1 MTCSPAQFILLICVL
16 TTLGCHR
23 SDSGSNNPL
32 TVVRI
37 QTVAESNTIND
48 LSYSVSI
55 VPYTQI
61 NMSFKVSGYIE
72 KVLQIQGADGRMR
85 DVQQNDKVVKGTLL
99 AQVQPSEY
107 LDQLTEAQASLAKA
121 NAGLSKANDDY
132 ARARNLYAT
141 KSLTQREFDQARKE
155 YDSYKAEV
163 AAAKAQA
170 DDARLYLAY
179 TELRVPWDGIILQRN
194 VEVGS
199 LVAMGT
205 SGFVLADIESVKATV
220 GVPDTV
226 LDQFNLGD
234 ALVLLTKSLPNTP
247 ITGIVTA
254 IGAEADSQTRL
265 FGVELTISNA
275 DGRLKPGMIARLNL
289 PNKVI
294 KNAAITVPLAAVV
307 RSQTDSQKFAV
318 FVVHS
323 TDKVETAV
331 LRDIEIG
338 DEIYRN
344 QIAVLQG
351 LKPGERVVVNGAQ
364 MLADAEPVKVIP

>member
-1 MTCSPAQFILLICVL
+1 MTFRLGQFLLLFCAL
-16 TTLGCHR
+16 TALGCHR
-23 SDSGSNNPL
+23 SNSDSNSQL
-32 TVVRI
+32 TVVRV

-48 LSYSVSI
+48 ISYSVSI
-55 VPYTQI
+55 VPYTQV

-72 KVLQIQGADGRMR
+72 KILQIQGSDGRMR

-121 NAGLSKANDDY
+121 NAGLSKANDEY
-132 ARARNLYAT
+132 LRARNLYAT
-141 KSLTQREFDQARKE
+141 QSLTQREFDQARKE

-163 AAAKAQA
+163 TAARAQA

-179 TELRVPWDGIILQRN
+179 TKLRVPWDGVILQRN

-205 SGFVLADIESVKATV
+205 VGFVLANIESVKATV
-220 GVPDTV
+220 GVPDTA
-226 LDQFNLGD
+226 LNEFQLGD
-234 ALVLLTKSLPNTP
+234 SLRLLTKSLPNTP
-247 ITGIVTA
+247 ITGIVTE

-289 PNKVI
+289 PNKEI
-294 KNAAITVPLAAVV
+294 KKAAISVPLSAVV

-318 FVVHS
+318 FVVDS
-323 TDKVETAV
+323 ANGVETAA

-351 LKPGERVVVNGAQ
+351 LTQGERVVVNGAQ